1 MNRSR
6 IIKSL
11 LLILL
16 YLSFS
21 NLSSSQTTLKKLS
34 LQDVILIARTQS
46 PNYFLA
52 NHRFKS
58 SYWQYRTYK
67 AQTLPALSLDATI
80 PDLNRSISTVRY
92 ENGTDKFVET
102 NSANSSLN
110 LALAQNI
117 GLTGGKIFLSSDL
130 RRLDALSDTNNSYSY
145 MTSPISIGYVQ
156 PLFAFNPYKWDRK
169 IEPLRYTEAKN
180 QYIEDLENISLN
192 AVNYFFDLALAQL
205 NLDIAR
211 MNYQNNDTLY
221 KIAQG
226 RYNIGK
232 IAQNELLQMELAWL
246 NSDAELNNSQL
257 ELEMK
262 KFKLRSFLGFNDNTD
277 FELIIPQG
285 IPDLVI
291 DVNTATEYAKKNS
304 SELISLQRQLIEAQR
319 DVNKARAE
327 NLFNANL
334 YVSYGLTQSATEL
347 KNAYINPQDQQRLT
361 LGVQV
366 PIVDWGLGKGK
377 YKMAKSN
384 QEIVKI
390 NVSQAEIDFLQDLYL
405 KVKQFNL
412 QQKQLYI
419 AAKSDTVAQ
428 LRYDVAKQRF
438 YIGKIFVSDLN
449 IALTDKDIAKR
460 GYLDQLKNY
469 WQFYYNIRKLTLFD
483 FQKAVPL
490 AVDYNELLK

>member
-1 MNRSR
+1 MNK
-6 IIKSL
+6 IFPIKSK
-11 LLILL
+11 LLICLILFSQLL
-16 YLSFS
+16 FA
-21 NLSSSQTTLKKLS
+21 QTTVKKLS
-34 LQDVILIARTQS
+34 LKEVIGIARTQS
-46 PNYFLA
+46 PDYFLA

-58 SYWQYRTYK
+58 SYWQFRTYR
-67 AQTLPALSLDATI
+67 AQTLPSLSLDATI
-80 PDLNRSISTVRY
+80 PDINRSISQITLPS
-92 ENGTDKFVET
+92 GQDKFVER
-102 NSANSSLN
+102 SVASSSLN
-110 LALAQNI
+110 MALSQNI
-117 GLTGGKIFLSSDL
+117 GLTGGRIFLSSDL
-130 RRLDALSDTNNSYSY
+130 RRIDALSDTNSPYSY
-145 MTSPISIGYVQ
+145 MSSPISIGYVQ
-156 PLFAFNPYKWDRK
+156 PLFAYNQFKWDKK
-169 IEPLRYTEAKN
+169 IEPLRYSEAKN
-180 QYIEDLENISLN
+180 QYVEDLENISLN

-205 NLDIAR
+205 NLQIAE

-246 NSDAELNNSQL
+246 NSDAELNNSRL

-285 IPDLVI
+285 IPDMVI
-291 DVNTATEYAKKNS
+291 DVNMATDYAKKNS
-304 SELISLQRQLIEAQR
+304 SELISLQRRLIEAQR

-334 YVSYGLTQSATEL
+334 YVSYGLTQSSSEL
-347 KNAYINPQDQQRLT
+347 KNAYINPEDQQRIT

-366 PIVDWGLGKGK
+366 PIVDWGLGRGK

-384 QEIVKI
+384 QDIVKI
-390 NVSQAEIDFLQDLYL
+390 NVSQAETDFLQDLYL

-419 AAKSDTVAQ
+419 AAKADTVAQ

-438 YIGKIFVSDLN
+438 YIGKIYVSDLN

-460 GYLDQLKNY
+460 GYLAQLKNY
-469 WQFYYNIRKLTLFD
+469 WQYYYNIRRLTLYD
-483 FQKAVPL
+483 FEKSQPL
-490 AVDYNELLK
+490 TVDYNELIK